1 MADGWT
7 LDAPPSAPQ
16 ANGWKLSAP
25 PPTPTP
31 KPTKPAAGYM
41 SQAAFRSRMDDV
53 YGAGRWRETS
63 GYRTAAQ
70 EDSLRA
76 QGAGMN
82 RPGTV
87 DPHMQ
92 GGPDDPGAYDIVVP
106 GMNARQ
112 AAQRLRDAN
121 FQAHQIYPEGAH
133 GTQGEHLHIGMN
145 PESADPAAGWTLN
158 AAPAAPAKPAAGWTL
173 HPAPAAPAK
182 KGAPMP
188 GGVGTTAAANPNM
201 GVLGA
206 AEKLGAD
213 VRGQMTPEGQRH
225 PFKNTAQT
233 VGDVN
238 DLAVEATPGMGAIR
252 KGIGEATNAAGRA
265 YAGAGNW
272 VLGKI
277 DPKAAAKAPIT
288 PEQGTQDVNR
298 AMWAMGGEAGA
309 GEAEAARAGRTP
321 PPKPNAGP
329 VVDTAP
335 PLKPVQAKSLR
346 PPSWI
351 DAREAE
357 RPPPAV
363 EKPPTSLD
371 AVRDTAA
378 GAKKAVQST
387 FAASTM
393 SDAAKDTAAIVRRS
407 GGESNAIHAQ
417 TARKLLQYDKTIG
430 RLPIAE
436 QRQIV
441 DYIEGVG
448 GEASPE
454 KGFEKSPLKGMNDR
468 KSGFRDPHPGSLGR
482 YADTLYRE
490 TDPRMAAAMT
500 PGTHISDSMAVPHY
514 LSNDPDLAL
523 GQGENRGVRL
533 EYDAKGLNGIAHM
546 EKPGARAS
554 LANGGGEFRAN
565 FSNQR
570 MGHSA
575 LKAVR
580 VPKKAVNDLNYALLN
595 RSLRTLEEQGWRKT
609 EVGSEIEWRKP
620 GAAPKQSAIRP
631 ELKEAADAVADSF
644 KSYKKRIEYVLDE
657 NERPNFLENYYSHMW
672 QEKPSVVADKMNSFS
687 RQGSGRSF
695 KARSIPTMRDGIEAG
710 LTPKTENP
718 IEVAMTYSG
727 NMQRYLHTLDV
738 QSAMTKDGLASMHT
752 PGQQPEGWVP
762 LEGIRT
768 KEGGLAIQNADGE
781 ITARRPE
788 KQLYAPEDAARIY
801 NRSISRGFES
811 GDTGPWWEAARKTSN
826 GMTAMK
832 LGLSAY
838 HAVAET
844 LHAHASDLSRG
855 IVAGLRGKPLSAAKS
870 IGSALTP
877 GLSATKTALKGA
889 ALRRE
894 VLENDGFE
902 NLSKPAK
909 AYIESGGRVK
919 MDSLYSATS
928 RRTFYQALKNKTFG
942 LELNRAMEG
951 IYKGP
956 MLDRAKN
963 VASLAANALQSAMG
977 PLFEDYIPNLK
988 AGAFQQR
995 YSDWLDQNPGASR
1008 AQQEKFGRELSDHMD
1023 NRFGEMVYDNLF
1035 WHKQMKQTAQLLA
1048 LAPGWDIGLLR
1059 ELAGGVLDVPK
1070 SAKMLTKGQGVTDKT
1085 AYLVSLLAMGAYA
1098 NGVMTYLKT
1107 GTAPKGRDFLAYR
1120 TGGQAQSASGAEQWD
1135 ERGQVPGQQ
1144 KDVYAQMDALM
1155 QLGLTG
1161 DATAELQDLK
1171 NKGAP
1176 WLDALSTVIGNNNWQ
1191 GDPVIAGYGVTP
1203 QDGDKNLFGSAIT
1216 DAFMPITLGQ
1226 FKAQPGSNISGV
1238 EKLAGA
1244 KRAPKYLSDP
1254 DDYYSDLADRNTK
1267 RYDTAQRHAADQ

>member
-7 LDAPPSAPQ
+7 LDAPPTAPQ

-25 PPTPTP
+25 PPAPTP
-31 KPTKPAAGYM
+31 KPAKPTARYM
-41 SQAAFRSRMDDV
+41 DQAAFRSRMDDV

-182 KGAPMP
+182 KGAPMS
-188 GGVGTTAAANPNM
+188 GGVGTTAAANPNT

-298 AMWAMGGEAGA
+298 AMWALGGKA
-309 GEAEAARAGRTP
+309 EAEATAARAAERTAARESRRL

-363 EKPPTSLD
+363 DKPPTSLD

-430 RLPIAE
+430 RLPIVE
-436 QRQIV
+436 QRSLV

-448 GEASPE
+448 
-454 KGFEKSPLKGMNDR
+454 D
-468 KSGFRDPHPGSLGR
+468 
-482 YADTLYRE
+482 
-490 TDPRMAAAMT
+490 
-500 PGTHISDSMAVPHY
+500 
-514 LSNDPDLAL
+514 
-523 GQGENRGVRL
+523 
-533 EYDAKGLNGIAHM
+533 
-546 EKPGARAS
+546 
-554 LANGGGEFRAN
+554 
-565 FSNQR
+565 
-570 MGHSA
+570 
-575 LKAVR
+575 
-580 VPKKAVNDLNYALLN
+580 
-595 RSLRTLEEQGWRKT
+595 
-609 EVGSEIEWRKP
+609 
-620 GAAPKQSAIRP
+620 APKDPQ
-631 ELKEAADAVADSF
+631 LKQAADAVADSF

-657 NERPNFLENYYSHMW
+657 SERPNFLENYYSHMW

-768 KEGGLAIQNADGE
+768 KEGGLAIQNAEGE

-855 IVAGLRGKPLSAAKS
+855 IVAGLRGKPMSAAKS

-942 LELNRAMEG
+942 LELHRAMEG

-956 MLDRAKN
+956 MLERAKN

-1254 DDYYSDLADRNTK
+1254 DDYYSALADRNTK
-1267 RYDTAQRHAADQ
+1267 RYDTAQRHAQDQ